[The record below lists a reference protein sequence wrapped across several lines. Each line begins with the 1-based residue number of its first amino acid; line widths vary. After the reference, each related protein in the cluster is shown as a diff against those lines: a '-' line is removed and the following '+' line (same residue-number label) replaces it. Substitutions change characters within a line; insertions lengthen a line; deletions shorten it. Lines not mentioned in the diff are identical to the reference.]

1 MKYITLSLNNIS
13 MLSKRLQKL
22 NTVMVNQHKLTHRFE
37 IKIVICPKQNFQLIE
52 QYRVVIF

>member
-1 MKYITLSLNNIS
+1 
-13 MLSKRLQKL
+13 MLKRLQKL